1 MRCRL
6 LARVKVARRG
16 KQQDGSSYRKR
27 ILDNGIRLVTER
39 IPTLK
44 SVTVG
49 MWVNAGSRDETPLE
63 AGFSHF
69 LEHML
74 FKGTETRS
82 ATDISR
88 EIDALGGEMNAFTTR
103 ETTTFYVKVLDQ
115 HLPQA
120 LELLADLLYR
130 SRLSPK
136 EIEKEKQVVLEE
148 IRMVQDD
155 PEDLVQELHTGLVM
169 GRHPLSRPV
178 LGQESTIARL
188 QRDEL
193 RRYLAM
199 HYRPQD
205 MVLAVAGNF
214 DQHRLDRAID
224 RFFGKHFS
232 AVSPDDANGRKRWP
246 PEICGGVILKR
257 KPLEQVHLC
266 VGLKGVAAGHKDR
279 YVVSALNSVLGGSVS
294 SRLFQEVREKRGLVY
309 SIYSFLSGYS
319 DGGTIT
325 IYAGTR
331 AHEVERVLELIQRE
345 IRKITAHGVEKEE
358 LRRAKEQM
366 KGSLMLSL
374 ESSHSR
380 MNKLAKDELITGQHT
395 SLEQMLTDIDAISP
409 ACVARVAQS
418 LFDPRTLAITC
429 LGPLSSRQTAMLRQ

>member
-1 MRCRL
+1 L
-6 LARVKVARRG
+6 
-16 KQQDGSSYRKR
+16 YRKL
-27 ILDNGIRLVTER
+27 ILDNGVRLVTEQ

-49 MWVNAGSRDETPLE
+49 MWVNAGSRDESPAQ
-63 AGFSHF
+63 AGYSHF
-69 LEHML
+69 IEHMF
-74 FKGTETRS
+74 FKGTTTRS

-120 LELLADLLYR
+120 LDLLSDLFHR
-130 SRLSPK
+130 SRFGPK

-155 PEDLVQELHTGLVM
+155 PEDLVHELHTGLVM
-169 GRHPLSRPV
+169 GRHPLSRPI
-178 LGQESTIARL
+178 LGQEATIARL
-188 QRDEL
+188 RRRDLLDYIET
-193 RRYLAM
+193 Y
-199 HYRPQD
+199 YRPQE

-214 DQHRLDRAID
+214 DRRRLEQTMART
-224 RFFGKHFS
+224 FGKHRPP
-232 AVSPDDANGRKRWP
+232 VSTEPRKRWP
-246 PEICGGVILKR
+246 PDICGGVVTKR

-266 VGLKGVAAGHKDR
+266 VGLKGIAGGHKDR
-279 YVVSALNSVLGGSVS
+279 YAAYALNSVLGGSVS
-294 SRLFQEVREKRGLVY
+294 SRLFQEIREKRGLAY

-325 IYAGTR
+325 VYAGTR
-331 AHEVERVLELIQRE
+331 AKEVERVLDLVRRE
-345 IRKITAHGVEKEE
+345 IRRMAAHGLEREE
-358 LRRAKEQM
+358 LKRTKDQM

-380 MNKLAKDELITGQHT
+380 MNKLAKDELIAGVHT
-395 SLEQMLTDIDAISP
+395 SLEQMLSEIDAITEQQVS
-409 ACVARVAQS
+409 RVAQE
-418 LFDPRTLAITC
+418 LFAPGTTAITG
-429 LGPLSSRQTAMLRQ
+429 LGPLSTRQIAALKQTASS